1 VLSVSILS
9 SRSTMVRVNKR
20 RSALSNIEL
29 MVQILQ
35 SSRIKREEYLQFS
48 ELLLSGQSLTNEER
62 DYLNRIFDNFRLG
75 RLRLL
80 D

>member
-1 VLSVSILS
+1 
-9 SRSTMVRVNKR
+9 MVRVNKR